1 MVNIFLQTID
11 VSACVGTE
19 SLLGSTLGEAHLPQL
34 MAAVF
39 RAKPG
44 EVVFFDFTAV
54 QVMTA
59 SYVAAAVLPILRMV
73 TAGSLGRFLVFG
85 NFQQMPLE
93 ELALVLGHEKLPIL
107 VGAPGSDLT
116 VLGPLDQAY
125 RETFQEVMRRGSV
138 TARDLLEGS
147 LSPSIG
153 LTGWIKRLTTL
164 HALGLIQRTKL
175 GREFEYE
182 PVVLEVDH
190 G

>member
-1 MVNIFLQTID
+1 MVKTSTKAID
-11 VSACVGTE
+11 VAACVGTQ
-19 SLLGSTLGEAHLPQL
+19 SLLGSILGEAHLPQL
-34 MAAVF
+34 MSAVLQ
-39 RAKPG
+39 AKPG
-44 EVVFFDFTAV
+44 EVVFFDFSAV

-59 SYVAAAVLPILRMV
+59 SYIAAAILPILRMV

-85 NFQQMPLE
+85 NLAQMPLE

-107 VGAPGSDLT
+107 VGTPGAVAQ

-125 RETFQEVMRRGSV
+125 SETFKEVTSRGTV
-138 TARDLLEGS
+138 TARELLEGS

-153 LTGWIKRLTTL
+153 LTGWIKRLATL
-164 HALGLIQRTKL
+164 HALGLIQRTKS